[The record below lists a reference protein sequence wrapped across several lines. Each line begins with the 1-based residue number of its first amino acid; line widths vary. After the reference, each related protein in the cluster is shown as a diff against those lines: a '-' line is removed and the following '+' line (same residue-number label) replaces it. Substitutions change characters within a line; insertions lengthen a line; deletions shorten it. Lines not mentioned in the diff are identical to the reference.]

1 MLNDKTGKKINF
13 KKGTKDQGQPVN
25 PTITSKI
32 LTGQPHEKESG
43 KKKARRSIIY
53 KKLMLKEEIK
63 KN

>member
-32 LTGQPHEKESG
+32 LTGQPHEKESE
-43 KKKARRSIIY
+43 KKKHEDQLY
-53 KKLMLKEEIK
+53 IK
-63 KN
+63 N

>member
-43 KKKARRSIIY
+43 KKKHEDQLY
-53 KKLMLKEEIK
+53 IK
-63 KN
+63 N

>member
-1 MLNDKTGKKINF
+1 MKPKLLNNSMLNDKTGKKINL

-43 KKKARRSIIY
+43 KKKHEDELY
-53 KKLMLKEEIK
+53 IK
-63 KN
+63 N